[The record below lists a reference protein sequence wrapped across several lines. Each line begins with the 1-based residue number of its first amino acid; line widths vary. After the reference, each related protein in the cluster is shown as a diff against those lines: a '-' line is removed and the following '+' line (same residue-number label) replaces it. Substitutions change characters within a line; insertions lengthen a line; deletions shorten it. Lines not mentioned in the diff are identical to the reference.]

1 MSHPNFPN
9 AEHPDFE
16 TQEDFDRYVRSHHAQ
31 MDENPSELMYS
42 HWLQGR
48 SLEEAAGL
56 RGNYALRA
64 MLQRRERQMRQRERE
79 MIQIR
84 ALIRRAQQ
92 RLLRLRSYM
101 AAMERERGRL
111 DRTRRNAEAT
121 LASLEGGQEDAG
133 QEATG
138 QEAEQEAEQEENS
151 NGSG

>member
-1 MSHPNFPN
+1 MSHPEFPN
-9 AEHPDFE
+9 AKHPDFI
-16 TQEDFDRYVRSHHAQ
+16 TQEDFDRYIRSHHVE

-56 RGNYALRA
+56 RGNNALRA

-84 ALIRRAQQ
+84 ALVRRAQK

-101 AAMERERGRL
+101 AAMEREMGRL

-133 QEATG
+133 QG
-138 QEAEQEAEQEENS
+138 EAEQEEAEQQENS